1 MDTAF
6 RKIDI
11 DQYDEDVLQDSEL
24 YEADSRDPSEVLDD
38 AKQKQVAVR
47 GFLAR
52 YIMFLLFY
60 LVFSY
65 QISFRSDISGALTTI
80 LENAPYGPSV
90 DEAKVRTRRLP

>member
-24 YEADSRDPSEVLDD
+24 YEAEPRDPAEVLDD
-38 AKQKQVAVR
+38 AKQKQIAVR

-52 YIMFLLFY
+52 YSKIFG
-60 LVFSY
+60 S
-65 QISFRSDISGALTTI
+65 
-80 LENAPYGPSV
+80 
-90 DEAKVRTRRLP
+90 

>member
-24 YEADSRDPSEVLDD
+24 YEAESRDPAEVLDD
-38 AKQKQVAVR
+38 AKQRQIAVR

-52 YIMFLLFY
+52 
-60 LVFSY
+60 
-65 QISFRSDISGALTTI
+65 
-80 LENAPYGPSV
+80 
-90 DEAKVRTRRLP
+90 